1 MDKLDFEYPVDFQD
15 EVEVELLPEPPPF
28 KASGILYVTSVSFF
42 LGAFMVTLMEV
53 LNRSQTDT
61 HDTFIELLEWNPYSQ
76 IGAIGVVLGLF
87 MFWLG
92 LMVDR
97 RGA

>member
-1 MDKLDFEYPVDFQD
+1 MDKLEFEYPVDFQD
-15 EVEVELLPEPPPF
+15 EVEVEVELLPEPPPF
-28 KASGILYVTSVSFF
+28 KASAILYVTSVSFL
-42 LGAFMVTLMEV
+42 LGACMVTFMEM
-53 LNRSQTDT
+53 LSRPTEG
-61 HDTFIELLEWNPYSQ
+61 DTFIGLLEWNPYSQ
-76 IGAIGVVLGLF
+76 IGAIGFVLGLF